1 MIVRSDNIIEH
12 AVILRNLNV
21 NDYNTAT
28 DQQSPALTGYCC
40 YVVYYEKPLAKDH
53 YYYTKASY
61 KYASI
66 GENVP
71 TWFGF
76 YFQNGYSDSAK
87 VDITTA
93 NTEYTVSKIFQTGY
107 KNINLSLTRGELYHG
122 PSNIITGVN
131 GYVRNVTVYDV
142 TDLFDILRTRGV
154 VTTIDQLKTW
164 CDTNLV
170 HKPRYVN
177 YDVTDLIDAS
187 SKLYQYSGAIIG
199 NTFVETDGMQAY
211 SATATIRNNTYFDT
225 GSSVGVYNNT
235 SGGAVSHYRVDAK
248 EQNSPFW
255 PEHKY
260 VLKIV
265 TDGQASPGCGGFV
278 AHHSSAANKV
288 FIEKFV
294 AKIPIGY
301 KVHPAQNPQGDNP
314 VISVIGNDLG
324 TGDWEEYSVLW
335 RCGSMGTFRDG
346 GYIYVYPISSSYSA
360 QSVTWYVAYVNN
372 CDVTGNEQLINFV
385 AMPNKAAVK
394 GGNMF
399 ANKFDNTNLLT
410 NGDCAVQ
417 DPGFISSG
425 WQYDTEDVAGN
436 AKASIVQPIGASGG
450 QGPTITTAIPIDPTL
465 KYRISYWVK
474 CKADMTRFLTAIYY
488 QTSANKTLT
497 HQQVMYFDGTKTT
510 LTKDFKAGDTSI
522 TVASNE
528 NWKSS
533 DYSLIGVRSSKTTV
547 SYHDLGIVTNGS
559 TGIVDNVEGSTVVNL
574 TKAYT
579 GETIPAGTVVC
590 EGRDGGNY
598 PYPVGKPNLPTNNEW
613 KFVSGTF
620 GADNAIFDGNYT
632 KGWGGGIPFDTTHIK
647 IALNLYNND
656 GTVPIKY
663 ADIRIE
669 PITPNSGNRTF
680 DKVQYSRI

>member
-28 DQQSPALTGYCC
+28 DQWSPALTGYRC
-40 YVVYYEKPLAKDH
+40 YTVYYEKPLAKDH
-53 YYYTKASY
+53 YYYAKASY
-61 KYASI
+61 KYANTSKS
-66 GENVP
+66 VP

-76 YFQNGYSDSAK
+76 YFQNGYSDSTK
-87 VDITTA
+87 VEITAA
-93 NTEYTVSKIFQTGY
+93 NTEYTVSKIFQTNY
-107 KNINLSLTRGELYHG
+107 KNINVSLKFGELYHG
-122 PSNIITGVN
+122 PSGEITGVN
-131 GYVRNVTVYDV
+131 GYVRNVIVYDV

-154 VTTIDQLKTW
+154 VTTTDQLKTW

-177 YDVTDLIDAS
+177 YDVTDLIDES
-187 SKLYQYSGAIIG
+187 SKLYQYNGALIG
-199 NTFVETDGMQAY
+199 NSFVETDGMQVY
-211 SATATIRNNTYFDT
+211 SASTKIRNNTYFDT
-225 GSSVGVYNNT
+225 GTSVGVYNNLGNGT
-235 SGGAVSHYRVDAK
+235 VTHYRVDAG
-248 EQNSPFW
+248 EQNSPYY
-255 PEHKY
+255 PQHQY

-265 TDGQASPGCGGFV
+265 TNGSATPGCGGFV
-278 AHHSSAANKV
+278 ANHMAAANKV

-294 AKIPIGY
+294 AKIPVGY
-301 KVHPAQNPQGDNP
+301 KITAAWNPQGDGA
-314 VISVIGNDLG
+314 SVTYLTDREG
-324 TGDWEEYSVLW
+324 TGDWAEYAILY
-335 RCGSMGTFRDG
+335 RCGSTGKFSDG
-346 GYIYVYPISSSYSA
+346 GYVYLSADSGYSSTD
-360 QSVTWYVAYVNN
+360 VTWYVAYVNN
-372 CDVTGNEQLINFV
+372 CDVTGNEHLINFV
-385 AMPNKAAVK
+385 AMPNKAAIK

-399 ANKFDNTNLLT
+399 ANQFDNANLLA
-410 NGDCAVQ
+410 NGDCTIQ
-417 DPGFISSG
+417 DPGFILSS

-436 AKASIVQPIGASGG
+436 AKASIVQPVGAGG
-450 QGPTITTAIPIDPTL
+450 GWGPSITTTIPIDPTL

-474 CKADMTRFLTAIYY
+474 CKADMTSFLTAIFY

-533 DYSLIGVRSSKTTV
+533 DYSLIGIRSSKTNV
-547 SYHDLGIVTNGS
+547 SHHDLGIVTNGS
-559 TGIVDNVEGSTVVNL
+559 TGIFDSVEGSTIVNL

-598 PYPVGKPNLPTNNEW
+598 PYPIGKSKLPTDNEW

-647 IALNLYNND
+647 IALNLYNNN